1 MDDRVAIG
9 THRVKTSVSK
19 YGSQQS
25 NQQRTSLFVLA
36 MDREWFGL
44 KGVCFQGR
52 STGGGRG
59 GREAGLAMEMAT
71 SVDKSSF
78 FRRLQR
84 NVTVQWENTVAPC
97 SPIFHFHRSIVPLF
111 HHSSQ
116 SLRIT
121 ILLHPPVSTLVYACV
136 CMCVKKLSIFFFF
149 QYSSNPTR
157 LRELTQEMLRSK
169 RWNEE
174 IK

>member
-1 MDDRVAIG
+1 
-9 THRVKTSVSK
+9 
-19 YGSQQS
+19 
-25 NQQRTSLFVLA
+25 

-52 STGGGRG
+52 RRGGRG
-59 GREAGLAMEMAT
+59 RRRGAELAMEMAT

-121 ILLHPPVSTLVYACV
+121 ILLHPPVSTLVCACV
-136 CMCVKKLSIFFFF
+136 CVCVWKNCPSFFF
-149 QYSSNPTR
+149 SNLWTR
-157 LRELTQEMLRSK
+157 LDFELTQEMLR
-169 RWNEE
+169 
-174 IK
+174 IKEQNNKYFVIIFKLNSFYWVK

>member
-1 MDDRVAIG
+1 MSRWDASCQNV
-9 THRVKTSVSK
+9 RVKIWVTVE
-19 YGSQQS
+19 QS
-25 NQQRTSLFVLA
+25 ATNQPFRSGDGPRMVWAKGGALP
-36 MDREWFGL
+36 RE
-44 KGVCFQGR
+44 
-52 STGGGRG
+52 TGG
-59 GREAGLAMEMAT
+59 EAGLAMEMAT

-121 ILLHPPVSTLVYACV
+121 ILLRPPVSKLVCV
-136 CMCVKKLSIFFFF
+136 CVCVCRVEKIIHLFFF
-149 QYSSNPTR
+149 QYSLNSIR
-157 LRELTQEMLRSK
+157 LRADPR
-169 RWNEE
+169 NFE
-174 IK
+174 IETME

>member
-1 MDDRVAIG
+1 
-9 THRVKTSVSK
+9 
-19 YGSQQS
+19 
-25 NQQRTSLFVLA
+25 

-44 KGVCFQGR
+44 KGVRFQGR
-52 STGGGRG
+52 RG
-59 GREAGLAMEMAT
+59 AGLAMEMAT

-121 ILLHPPVSTLVYACV
+121 ILLRPPVSKLVCV
-136 CMCVKKLSIFFFF
+136 CVCVSRGKNYPSFFF
-149 QYSSNPTR
+149 QYSSNSTR
-157 LRELTQEMLRSK
+157 LQADPR
-169 RWNEE
+169 NFE
-174 IK
+174 IEAME

>member
-52 STGGGRG
+52 RTGGG
-59 GREAGLAMEMAT
+59 EAGLAMEMAT

-136 CMCVKKLSIFFFF
+136 YVYVCEKIVHLFFF